1 MSITFSRTDTSLLG
15 RWWWTVD
22 RWSLAALMLLVGIGA
37 ALMLAA
43 SPAVANRIGLDS
55 FHFVTRQMMFL
66 GPALLVVAAVSML
79 SPVGVRR
86 IGILGFGAAL
96 VLTAATLLFSPEI
109 KGATRW
115 LYLGPLSLQPS
126 EFLKPTFA
134 VVTAWVFATQR
145 QGHDRQGQVRQGSAS
160 RRGGSALGSYSGDA
174 VAVLLLGIVMALLL
188 LQPDFGMALV
198 VASVWCAQ
206 YFIAG
211 MALWLIAAA
220 GILAIGGLLAAYTL
234 LPHVASRIDRFMD
247 PAGHENYQID
257 RAMDAFAAGGFF
269 GRGPGEGSVKDVLP
283 DAHTDFV
290 FAVAGEEFGL
300 LLCLGIVGVFGFIVL
315 RGYARLMQEE
325 NLFVVLAA
333 AGLFTQFGLQAAIN
347 IGVNLHLL
355 PTKGMTLPFVSYGG
369 SSLLALAMAMGMALA
384 LTRSRPGL
392 GGMP

>member
-43 SPAVANRIGLDS
+43 SPAVANRIGLDG
-55 FHFVTRQMMFL
+55 FHFVSRQMMFL
-66 GPALLVVAAVSML
+66 GPAMLLLVAVSML
-79 SPVGVRR
+79 SPVGIRR
-86 IGILGFGAAL
+86 IGVIGFGLAL
-96 VLTAATLLFSPEI
+96 AMTAATLVLSPEI

-115 LYLGPLSLQPS
+115 LYLGPFSLQPS

-134 VVTAWVFATQR
+134 VVTAWIFAAHR
-145 QGHDRQGQVRQGSAS
+145 QDVSGRA
-160 RRGGSALGSYSGDA
+160 GGWASGDA
-174 VAVLLLGIVMALLL
+174 VAMLLLGCVIGLLL

-198 VASVWCAQ
+198 VAAVWCAQ

-220 GILAIGGLLAAYTL
+220 AILAIGGLLAAYTL
-234 LPHVASRIDRFMD
+234 LPHVASRIDRFLD

-300 LLCLGIVGVFGFIVL
+300 LLCLAIVMVFGFIVL

-347 IGVNLHLL
+347 IGVNLRLL

-369 SSLLALAMAMGMALA
+369 SSLLALALAMGMALA
-384 LTRSRPGL
+384 LTRRRPGL